1 MPIERQP
8 IDDILTDLFFRYED
22 ALAKSDL
29 VKLEEFFESEIK
41 FIKIGMKGQRQGLDA
56 LRAHHMQLFERSHSG
71 ADVCFRETI
80 SLKVMSFGE
89 DAGVTQSE
97 FVDTFLPH
105 GYQCVQTL
113 LWQKFPSDWKIVA
126 IHESVEVD
134 TQDLMV
140 NGIAGFVRDK
150 SQKKIAGVSK
160 GLGNDQP

>member
-1 MPIERQP
+1 
-8 IDDILTDLFFRYED
+8 
-22 ALAKSDL
+22 

-140 NGIAGFVRDK
+140 NRAARFVRDR
-150 SQKKIAGVSK
+150 SQKKSLGVSK
-160 GLGNDQP
+160 GLGNERP

>member
-29 VKLEEFFESEIK
+29 VKLEEFFESENK

-56 LRAHHMQLFERSHSG
+56 LRAHHMQLFERSYSG
-71 ADVCFRETI
+71 AQVCFRETI

-89 DAGVTQSE
+89 GAGVTQSE

-140 NGIAGFVRDK
+140 NGAARFVRDR
-150 SQKKIAGVSK
+150 SQKKSLGVSK
-160 GLGNDQP
+160 GLGNERP

>member
-56 LRAHHMQLFERSHSG
+56 LRAHHMQLFERSYSG
-71 ADVCFRETI
+71 AQVCFRETI

-89 DAGVTQSE
+89 DAGITQSE
-97 FVDTFLPH
+97 FIDDFLPLDCR
-105 GYQCVQTL
+105 GFQTL
-113 LWQKFPSDWKIVA
+113 VWQKVLSEWKLISV
-126 IHESVEVD
+126 HESVEVD
-134 TQDLMV
+134 
-140 NGIAGFVRDK
+140 VRDLIVK
-150 SQKKIAGVSK
+150 RNQGSSSMNRTRSGRR
-160 GLGNDQP
+160 N

>member
-1 MPIERQP
+1 MPIERQA

-71 ADVCFRETI
+71 AEVCFRETI

-89 DAGVTQSE
+89 DAGITQSE
-97 FVDTFLPH
+97 FIDDFLPVDCR
-105 GYQCVQTL
+105 GFQTL
-113 LWQKFPSDWKIVA
+113 VWQKVLSEWKLISV
-126 IHESVEVD
+126 HESVEVD
-134 TQDLMV
+134 
-140 NGIAGFVRDK
+140 VRDLIVK
-150 SQKKIAGVSK
+150 RNQGSSSMNRTRSGRR
-160 GLGNDQP
+160 N

>member
-71 ADVCFRETI
+71 AEVCFRETI

-89 DAGVTQSE
+89 DAGITQSE
-97 FVDTFLPH
+97 FIDDFLPLDCR
-105 GYQCVQTL
+105 GFQTL
-113 LWQKFPSDWKIVA
+113 VWQKVLSEWKLISV
-126 IHESVEVD
+126 HESVEVD
-134 TQDLMV
+134 
-140 NGIAGFVRDK
+140 VRDLIVK
-150 SQKKIAGVSK
+150 RNQGSSSMNRTRSGRR
-160 GLGNDQP
+160 N

>member
-1 MPIERQP
+1 MPIERQA

-71 ADVCFRETI
+71 AEVCFRETI

-89 DAGVTQSE
+89 DAGITQSE
-97 FVDTFLPH
+97 FIDDFLPLDCR
-105 GYQCVQTL
+105 GFQTL
-113 LWQKFPSDWKIVA
+113 VWQKVLSEWKLISV
-126 IHESVEVD
+126 HESVEVD
-134 TQDLMV
+134 
-140 NGIAGFVRDK
+140 VRDLIIK
-150 SQKKIAGVSK
+150 RNQGSSSMNRTRSGRR
-160 GLGNDQP
+160 N

>member
-1 MPIERQP
+1 MPIERQA

-71 ADVCFRETI
+71 AEVCFRETI

-89 DAGVTQSE
+89 DAGITQSE
-97 FVDTFLPH
+97 FIDDFLPLDCR
-105 GYQCVQTL
+105 GFQTL
-113 LWQKFPSDWKIVA
+113 VWQKVLSEWKLISV
-126 IHESVEVD
+126 HESVEVD
-134 TQDLMV
+134 
-140 NGIAGFVRDK
+140 VRDLIVK
-150 SQKKIAGVSK
+150 RNQGSSSMNRTRSGRR
-160 GLGNDQP
+160 N

>member
-1 MPIERQP
+1 MPIERQA

-71 ADVCFRETI
+71 AEVCFRETI

-89 DAGVTQSE
+89 DAGITQSE
-97 FVDTFLPH
+97 FIDDFLPLDCR
-105 GYQCVQTL
+105 GFQTL
-113 LWQKFPSDWKIVA
+113 VWQKVLSEWKLISV
-126 IHESVEVD
+126 HESAEVD
-134 TQDLMV
+134 
-140 NGIAGFVRDK
+140 VRDLIVK
-150 SQKKIAGVSK
+150 RNQGSSSMNRTRSGRR
-160 GLGNDQP
+160 N

>member
-1 MPIERQP
+1 MPIERQA

-71 ADVCFRETI
+71 AEVCFRETI

-89 DAGVTQSE
+89 DAGITQSE
-97 FVDTFLPH
+97 FIDDFLPLDCR
-105 GYQCVQTL
+105 GFQTL
-113 LWQKFPSDWKIVA
+113 VWQKVLSEWKLISV
-126 IHESVEVD
+126 HESVEVD
-134 TQDLMV
+134 
-140 NGIAGFVRDK
+140 VRDLIVK
-150 SQKKIAGVSK
+150 RNQGRSSMSRIRS
-160 GLGNDQP
+160 GLRN

>member
-71 ADVCFRETI
+71 AEVCFRETI

-89 DAGVTQSE
+89 DAGITQSE
-97 FVDTFLPH
+97 FIDDFLPLDCR
-105 GYQCVQTL
+105 GFQTL
-113 LWQKFPSDWKIVA
+113 VWQKVLSEWKLISV
-126 IHESVEVD
+126 HESVEVD
-134 TQDLMV
+134 
-140 NGIAGFVRDK
+140 VRDLIIK
-150 SQKKIAGVSK
+150 RNQGSSSMNRTRSGRR
-160 GLGNDQP
+160 N

>member
-1 MPIERQP
+1 MPIERQA

-71 ADVCFRETI
+71 AEVCFRETI

-89 DAGVTQSE
+89 DAGITQSE
-97 FVDTFLPH
+97 FIDDFLPLDCR
-105 GYQCVQTL
+105 GFQTL
-113 LWQKFPSDWKIVA
+113 VWQKVLSEWKLISV
-126 IHESVEVD
+126 HESVEVD
-134 TQDLMV
+134 
-140 NGIAGFVRDK
+140 VRDLIVK
-150 SQKKIAGVSK
+150 RNQGSSSMNRTRSGR
-160 GLGNDQP
+160 GN

>member
-1 MPIERQP
+1 MPIERQA

-71 ADVCFRETI
+71 AEVCFRETI

-89 DAGVTQSE
+89 DAGITQSE
-97 FVDTFLPH
+97 FIDDFLPLDCR
-105 GYQCVQTL
+105 GFQTL
-113 LWQKFPSDWKIVA
+113 VWQKVLSEWKLISV
-126 IHESVEVD
+126 HESVEVD
-134 TQDLMV
+134 ARDLIVKRNQGSSSM
-140 NGIAGFVRDK
+140 NRTRSGRR
-150 SQKKIAGVSK
+150 
-160 GLGNDQP
+160 N

>member
-1 MPIERQP
+1 MPIERQA

-71 ADVCFRETI
+71 AEVCFRETI

-89 DAGVTQSE
+89 DAGITQSE
-97 FVDTFLPH
+97 FIDDFLPLDCR
-105 GYQCVQTL
+105 GFQTL
-113 LWQKFPSDWKIVA
+113 VWQKVLSEWKLISV
-126 IHESVEVD
+126 HESVEVD
-134 TQDLMV
+134 
-140 NGIAGFVRDK
+140 VRDLIVK
-150 SQKKIAGVSK
+150 RNQGSSSMNRTLSGRR
-160 GLGNDQP
+160 N